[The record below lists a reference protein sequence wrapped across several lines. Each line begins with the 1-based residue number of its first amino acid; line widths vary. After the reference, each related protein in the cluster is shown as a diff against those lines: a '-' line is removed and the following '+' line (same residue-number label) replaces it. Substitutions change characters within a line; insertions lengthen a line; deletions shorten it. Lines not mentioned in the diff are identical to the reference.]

1 MEVLKNLN
9 LNVSVWDNDTFGRNS
24 FLGEVDLDLS
34 EWDFRNTQIN
44 EYTLKTR
51 VKASFF
57 CRICVYYH
65 CELITTYPPQLN
77 LSGLSTDFNT
87 TSLMSDGQQRTDESC
102 LEIPATDVPQ

>member
-1 MEVLKNLN
+1 MEVLKNQN
-9 LNVSVWDNDTFGRNS
+9 LNASVWHNDTFGRNS

-57 CRICVYYH
+57 CRVCVYYH
-65 CELITTYPPQLN
+65 CELITMNPPQLN

-87 TSLMSDGQQRTDESC
+87 TSLVSDGQQRTD
-102 LEIPATDVPQ
+102 